1 MVSDP
6 NVSKKGE
13 KRRQRNISILPWI
26 SARFSRMSM
35 CKMNNDI
42 RRPGGEIIQH
52 TDADIKNA
60 FQPEMRLFNIEE
72 FEKKKRELIL
82 LDHAECGR
90 KEKR

>member
-35 CKMNNDI
+35 CKLNNDI

-52 TDADIKNA
+52 TDADIENA
-60 FQPEMRLFNIEE
+60 FQPEMRLFNIYAQ
-72 FEKKKRELIL
+72 KVCRPSIAVLYLRRSVLIV
-82 LDHAECGR
+82 
-90 KEKR
+90 K

>member
-1 MVSDP
+1 
-6 NVSKKGE
+6 
-13 KRRQRNISILPWI
+13 
-26 SARFSRMSM
+26 MSM